1 MWKRRRIQSQSTDTV
16 WENDLQDRH
25 SKLRLLCQTLLYFTC
40 VTLGNLLDPPDVTFT
55 YNISFYYT
63 RSVRFTV
70 YNMPVTQGASISENL
85 LLFDAATAIAIN
97 VSIILF
103 PQVLV
108 LNSVIF
114 IKHTFEN
121 VIVFLVN
128 LQQLF
133 VNYGIR
139 FGFLNFSLFFFQTLW
154 DLFPTSFFQP
164 LSSTSLHSGLGSVS
178 LLSFFEYLMFKVFC
192 TCAFADVIF
201 LAWNAFFCLP
211 SLPYQ
216 NLFSSPRLG
225 LIFALH

>member
-139 FGFLNFSLFFFQTLW
+139 FDFLNFSLFFFSNSLGS
-154 DLFPTSFFQP
+154 LLHIFFSASFFYVAALWAWVCQF
-164 LSSTSLHSGLGSVS
+164 TF
-178 LLSFFEYLMFKVFC
+178 LL
-192 TCAFADVIF
+192 
-201 LAWNAFFCLP
+201 
-211 SLPYQ
+211 
-216 NLFSSPRLG
+216 
-225 LIFALH
+225 